1 MLKICIYNFQEHK
14 MRKTPERFKALS
26 GVYEYVSLVQL
37 HEKALALHGL
47 PYFNIKQRP
56 EWASL
61 YDGDDVGYS
70 G

>member
-1 MLKICIYNFQEHK
+1 